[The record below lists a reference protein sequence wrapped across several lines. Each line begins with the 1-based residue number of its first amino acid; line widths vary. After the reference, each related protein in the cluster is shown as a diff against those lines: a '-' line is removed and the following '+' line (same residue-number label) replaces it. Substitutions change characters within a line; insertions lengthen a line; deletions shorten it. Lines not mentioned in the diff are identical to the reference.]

1 MSILTPMRNYLWFF
15 LGLLLFI
22 TTGFPFIFGTLSMI
36 FSAIGFRQTSKNG
49 KKGKDFATAGLIIGI
64 LTVLAFW
71 VVLKILFI

>member
-1 MSILTPMRNYLWFF
+1 
-15 LGLLLFI
+15 
-22 TTGFPFIFGTLSMI
+22 MI
-36 FSAIGFRQTSKNG
+36 FSAIGFRQTPKNG